1 MYDLVYNFIL
11 NQIFNST
18 ALNSYHSTILGVD
31 TNLNV
36 WLSHTAT
43 IVFFAVLLVC
53 AFLFLRWL
61 FRVVSGLFLL
71 K

>member
-1 MYDLVYNFIL
+1 MYQIVYDFIY

-18 ALNSYHSTILGVD
+18 ALSSYHSTILGVD

-36 WLSHTAT
+36 WLSHTFT
-43 IVFFAVLLVC
+43 ITFFIVLLICLWV
-53 AFLFLRWL
+53 FVRWL
-61 FRVVSGLFLL
+61 FRIVSGLFLL

>member
-1 MYDLVYNFIL
+1 MYDLVYTFIL
-11 NQIFNST
+11 NEIFNSST
-18 ALNSYHSTILGVD
+18 LNSYHSTILGVD

-43 IVFFAVLLVC
+43 IIFFAVLLVC
-53 AFLFLRWL
+53 IFIFLRWL

>member
-1 MYDLVYNFIL
+1 MYDLVYQFIL
-11 NQIFNST
+11 DNIFNST
-18 ALNSYHSTILGVD
+18 TLNAYSSTILGVN

-43 IVFFAVLLVC
+43 IIFMSVLLVL
-53 AFLFLRWL
+53 AYVFLRWL

-71 K
+71 R